1 MLITFNWPWALLAL
15 IAVALAA
22 AWALYRPVRQLAV
35 VGSLELWRQSL
46 EELDK
51 SHKHRSMRISAA
63 WVMLL
68 TGACLAALALAG
80 PAWHWQRPGR
90 QIAICVYPSAELSPP
105 GAKEIHSATTA
116 LLDRLSPS
124 DRVQVVLPDVLGGA
138 SGFVPPHRA
147 AELITAAPVL
157 PTPADKLMLPA
168 ADVAAQHVYHFTT
181 QPALIA
187 QGPNI
192 TVIPLAASLPPVTF
206 EALGAELLDS
216 TKLQVF
222 CSLRNNTDQA
232 RSVSVRPV
240 YLGMD
245 AEPRPASPW
254 PAVQVPPYE
263 RQDVV
268 SNLPAAPAIELSLI
282 GEDGQAAGA
291 GGRAFI
297 SREEVIKAKVAL
309 IGDDEPMIRRFIRVH
324 PGLELLAQPQMADFV
339 IADGHSAAI
348 SEIDKPA
355 LIINPHIAPPGYL
368 AGRRYENVSLS
379 TAVAVND
386 GVLKAVDMAGVAV
399 RDLPTWQRSDAT
411 YAQTLMSYDG
421 QAVVVAV
428 PASAERPKTIYVSF
442 DLSGGNTNFPLSP
455 AFVTFLANATADLAG
470 RSNLQQRYLWRG
482 PIDALISRDAAS
494 IARAEHWP
502 SSPWPDPGIYQSP
515 SGQYQAV
522 SLLGLHSEPPSTS
535 ATSAK
540 SVALPPQLPAAGS
553 QELWPLLVI
562 LAGTCWLAGWLMRE
576 RA

>member
-22 AWALYRPVRQLAV
+22 SWALFRPVRQLAV

-46 EELDK
+46 AELDK
-51 SHKHRSMRISAA
+51 SNKHRSRRVSAA
-63 WVMLL
+63 WLMLL

-80 PAWHWQRPGR
+80 PIWHWQRPGR
-90 QIAICVYPSAELSPP
+90 QIAICIYPSAELSPQ
-105 GAKEIHSATTA
+105 GAKEIRLATKE

-138 SGFVPPHRA
+138 SEFVSPRA
-147 AELITAAPVL
+147 AELIAATPVL
-157 PTPADKLMLPA
+157 PASADKLTLPA
-168 ADVAAQHVYHFTT
+168 ADAAAQHVYHFTA

-187 QGPNI
+187 QGPNV
-192 TVIPLAASLPPVTF
+192 TVIALAASLPPVTF

-222 CSLRNNTDQA
+222 CSLRNNTGQA

-240 YLGMD
+240 YFGLD
-245 AEPRPASPW
+245 SEPSPASPW
-254 PAVQVPPYE
+254 PAGQVPPYG

-324 PGLELLAQPQMADFV
+324 PGLELVAQSQMADFV
-339 IADGHSAAI
+339 IANGHSAAL
-348 SEIDKPA
+348 SDIDKPA
-355 LIINPHIAPPGYL
+355 LIINPQIAPPGY
-368 AGRRYENVSLS
+368 ATGGRYENVSLS
-379 TAVAVND
+379 TAAAVNA
-386 GVLKAVDMAGVAV
+386 GVLKDVDMAGLAV
-399 RDLPTWQRSDAT
+399 RNLPTWQLSDAT
-411 YAQTLMSYDG
+411 DAQTLMSYDG
-421 QAVVVAV
+421 QAVIVAV
-428 PASAERPKTIYVSF
+428 PASPTRPKTIYVSF
-442 DLSGGNTNFPLSP
+442 DLSAGNTNFSLLP
-455 AFVTFLANATADLAG
+455 AFVTFLANVTSDLAG

-482 PIDALISRDAAS
+482 PIDAPISTDATS

-522 SLLGLHSEPPSTS
+522 SLLGLHAEPTSNS
-535 ATSAK
+535 ATSAGT
-540 SVALPPQLPAAGS
+540 VALPPQLSAAGS

-562 LAGTCWLAGWLMRE
+562 LAGSCWLAGWLMRE